1 MRIYRYTPT
10 LPPKAEGWGY
20 GVWCVCLA
28 VPFVPW
34 VAPTVIHIL
43 PAFGAVTD
51 LSIY

>member
-20 GVWCVCLA
+20 RVCVFSFA
-28 VPFVPW
+28 VCAVGFTHGY
-34 VAPTVIHIL
+34 AY
-43 PAFGAVTD
+43 PARFGAVTD